1 MPQKVGELSMV
12 DRILRWG
19 NGALMV
25 TLLLITY
32 AVFVTL
38 R

>member
-1 MPQKVGELSMV
+1 MMET
-12 DRILRWG
+12 ILRWG
-19 NGALMV
+19 NSVLMV

>member
-1 MPQKVGELSMV
+1 MV
-12 DRILRWG
+12 ETLLRWG
-19 NGALMV
+19 NSVLMV

-32 AVFVTL
+32 AVFFTL